1 MKLTAA
7 LAAGVLFAASA
18 PTIAYAQGGEENAQA
33 PEAAP
38 ETEQAE
44 DDDSLDMNRRICKTQ
59 KVTGSRLAKRK
70 VCRTAYEW
78 KKYEEDTQELIGQAL
93 NRRSAV
99 GDNN

>member
-38 ETEQAE
+38 ETEE
-44 DDDSLDMNRRICKTQ
+44 DDDGLDMNRKICKTYT
-59 KVTGSRLAKRK
+59 VTGSRLAKKK

-78 KKYEEDTQELIGQAL
+78 KKYEEDTQDSIGQAL